1 MDVSVSDV
9 DNDYSAPPIVI
20 PESADL
26 DARTIMYVQTVFWM
40 ATYVKAQAEK
50 TGLSC
55 DQIIEEFGVN
65 VRRTIDPDWRP
76 DA

>member
-1 MDVSVSDV
+1 
-9 DNDYSAPPIVI
+9 
-20 PESADL
+20 
-26 DARTIMYVQTVFWM
+26 MYVQTVFWM